1 MIKDMVSGKKI
12 RILACLLFFQLM
24 ISFTLFAQEEIINNG
39 KVAIK
44 AGNSK
49 ELSKY
54 FNDLVDL
61 GFDGDRASYSK
72 TQAEFV
78 LKDFFKKYPPVDF
91 QYVHKGSSKEG
102 LTYTIGNY
110 KHSSGSFRVL
120 IYIKQFKGNFLIDYL
135 DFSKE

>member
-1 MIKDMVSGKKI
+1 M
-12 RILACLLFFQLM
+12 LFVLFL
-24 ISFTLFAQEEIINNG
+24 SFFASFKADAQDDIINNG
-39 KVAIK
+39 KQAIRT
-44 AGNSK
+44 GNSK
-49 ELSKY
+49 DLSKY

-61 GFDGDRASYSK
+61 GFDGEKASYSK

-78 LKDFFKKYPPVDF
+78 LRDFFKKYPPMDF

-110 KHSSGSFRVL
+110 FYNGGSFRVL